1 MLFAEFLQ
9 TQLLYCEMKIFETI
23 NIREADN
30 ITIANQGLTSF
41 QLMERAATEVFLW
54 IKKHRPDKETTF
66 HVFCGRGNNGGD
78 GLVVARLLHEAHY
91 PVHITIIEE
100 AGTPTPDF
108 ELALQKVKEA
118 GMECNLNDDYKYE
131 KGKLVYIDALFG
143 TGLSRDLHPKVAEAI
158 ERINA
163 CDGKVL
169 SIDVPSGMFMDRP
182 TEIAVESHVV
192 MTFQFPKLAFYL
204 PGNSRFINKIAI
216 LDIGLDK
223 EYIANTPTS
232 YHLSDCPS
240 VLQRYRPVSRYAHK
254 GTQGHALLI
263 GGSYG
268 KIGAVVLAAKA
279 ALKSGCGLVTAYI
292 PKCGYDSMQ
301 TAFPEAMALT
311 DSQEHITNITFDFQP
326 KAIGIGPG
334 MGQHED
340 TKNALHGFLK
350 LNNTPLVVDAD
361 ALNIL
366 SYNKEWLGLLPEN
379 TIITPHPKEL
389 ERLMGSWED
398 DFDRLEKMKAFAT
411 AHNLVLVAKDAHT
424 MVVHGGEVYVNTTG
438 NAALATGGTGDTLT
452 GIITG
457 LLAQGYSAP
466 DAAILGVYLH
476 GLTADIAVEE
486 TGTQAFTA
494 SDVVGYLGKAYL
506 NIEAELRKK

>member
-1 MLFAEFLQ
+1 
-9 TQLLYCEMKIFETI
+9 MKIFETI
-23 NIREADN
+23 NIREADK
-30 ITIANQGLTSF
+30 ITISRQGLTSF
-41 QLMERAATEVFLW
+41 QLMERAAFEVFLW

-66 HVFCGRGNNGGD
+66 HVFCGQGNNGGD
-78 GLVVARLLHEAHY
+78 GLIVARLLHEAHY
-91 PVHITIIEE
+91 PVHINIIEE
-100 AGTPTPDF
+100 TGAPTPDF
-108 ELALQKVKEA
+108 EMALQKLRDA
-118 GMECNLNDDYKYE
+118 GMECNVNDDYKYE
-131 KGKLVYIDALFG
+131 RGKLVYIDALFG
-143 TGLSRDLHPKVAEAI
+143 TGLNRELHPNVVKAI

-204 PGNSRFINKIAI
+204 PGNSRFINKIAV

-223 EYIANTPTS
+223 EFIANTPTS
-232 YHLSDCPS
+232 YYLSDCPS
-240 VLQRYRPVSRYAHK
+240 ILHRYRPVSRFAHK
-254 GTQGHALLI
+254 GTQGHALVI
-263 GGSYG
+263 GGSHG

-279 ALKSGCGLVTAYI
+279 ALKSGCGLVTAYL
-292 PKCGYDSMQ
+292 PECGYDIMQ

-311 DSQEHITNITFDFQP
+311 EGQGHITNIKFDLQP

-334 MGQHED
+334 IGQHDE
-340 TKNALHGFLK
+340 TQQALHNFLK
-350 LNNTPLVVDAD
+350 QNTAPLVVDAD

-366 SYNKEWLGLLPEN
+366 SDNKEWLQLLPEN

-389 ERLMGSWED
+389 ERLIGSWD
-398 DFDRLEKMKAFAT
+398 NDFDKLEKMKAFAE
-411 AHNLVLVAKDAHT
+411 AHSLIIVSKDAHT
-424 MVVHGGEVYVNTTG
+424 MVVQGSDIYVNTSG

-457 LLAQGYSAP
+457 LLAQGYSP
-466 DAAILGVYLH
+466 LDAAVFGVHLH
-476 GLTADIAVEE
+476 GLTADVALDH

-494 SDVVGYLGKAYL
+494 SDVVNYMGKAYL
-506 NIEAELRKK
+506 HIEAELHKK

>member
-1 MLFAEFLQ
+1 
-9 TQLLYCEMKIFETI
+9 MKIFETI
-23 NIREADN
+23 NIREADKV
-30 ITIANQGLTSF
+30 TILNQGLTSF
-41 QLMERAATEVFLW
+41 QLMERAANEVFLW

-66 HVFCGRGNNGGD
+66 HVFCGQGNNGGD
-78 GLVVARLLHEAHY
+78 GLVVARLLHEANY
-91 PVHITIIEE
+91 PVWVDIVEE
-100 AGTPTPDF
+100 AGTRTPDF
-108 ELALQKVKEA
+108 ELALQSVKDA
-118 GMECNLNDDYKYE
+118 GMECNLNTDYKYE

-143 TGLSRDLHPKVAEAI
+143 TGLSRNLHPEVVKVI
-158 ERINA
+158 ERVNA

-169 SIDVPSGMFMDRP
+169 SIDVPSGLFMDKP
-182 TEIAVESHVV
+182 TAVAVESHVV
-192 MTFQFPKLAFYL
+192 LTFQFPKLAFYL

-223 EYIANTPTS
+223 TYIANTPTT
-232 YHLSDCPS
+232 YHLSDCS
-240 VLQRYRPVSRYAHK
+240 SILHRYRPVPRFAHK
-254 GTQGHALLI
+254 GTQGHALVI

-292 PKCGYDSMQ
+292 PKCGYNIMQ

-311 DSQEHITNITFDFQP
+311 DGQEHITKIGFDMQP
-326 KAIGIGPG
+326 KAIGIGTG
-334 MGQHED
+334 IGQHEE
-340 TKNALHGFLK
+340 TQQALHDFLK

-366 SYNKEWLGLLPEN
+366 SYNKEWLQLLPEN

-389 ERLMGSWED
+389 ERLMGSWDD
-398 DFDRLEKMKAFAT
+398 DFDKLEKMKAFAT

-424 MVVHGGEVYVNTTG
+424 LVVYGGNIYINTSG

-457 LLAQGYSAP
+457 LLAQGYNAV
-466 DAAILGVYLH
+466 DAAIFGVYLH
-476 GLTADIAVEE
+476 GLTADVALDE

-494 SDVVGYLGKAYL
+494 SEVINYMGKAYL
-506 NIEAELRKK
+506 NIEAEQRKK